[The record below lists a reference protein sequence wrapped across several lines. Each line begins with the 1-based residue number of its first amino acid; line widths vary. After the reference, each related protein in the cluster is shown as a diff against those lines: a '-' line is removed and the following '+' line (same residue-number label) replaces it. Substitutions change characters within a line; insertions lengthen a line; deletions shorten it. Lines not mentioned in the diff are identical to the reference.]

1 MRLKSFLVEFLLS
14 SFNNES
20 KYLSWDSDKK
30 SFWRRYFGDSKLT
43 FCLVDKLD
51 YSFWTYLSFLDLLCD
66 YSGDFLFVDYLGD
79 FADFTTYLL
88 GDFIFS
94 WDCTLK
100 VYFGDCSFLID
111 CDFFVL
117 FGISCIHPTYLPI
130 FSIFGLSYLIY
141 FERTA
146 LGGLFTKD
154 FGCSDSSDVR

>member
-1 MRLKSFLVEFLLS
+1 LSASQGATRKLLK
-14 SFNNES
+14 
-20 KYLSWDSDKK
+20 DKIVVAINWK
-30 SFWRRYFGDSKLT
+30 NIKRQKAIWQILHG
-43 FCLVDKLD
+43 LVDKLD

-154 FGCSDSSDVR
+154 FGCSDSSGVR